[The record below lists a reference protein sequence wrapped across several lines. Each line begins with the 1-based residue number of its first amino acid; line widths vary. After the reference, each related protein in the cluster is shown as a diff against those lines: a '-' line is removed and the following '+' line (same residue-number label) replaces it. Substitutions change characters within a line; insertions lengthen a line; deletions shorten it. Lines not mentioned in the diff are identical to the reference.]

1 VLDSLRALDDKGSP
15 VNLELNEDQEFFRD
29 TTRRFLE
36 TEAPLTTVREL
47 WDTTDGFERSWWNK
61 AAELGWTTLF
71 VPESAGGGSLSGN
84 PTQDAVIVAEEMGRL
99 ASPGPFLPVNVVCA
113 ALARD
118 GNGEQQNELFPG
130 LLAGDIIATWAFAER
145 GGTWDAS
152 GVALSAEPA
161 GDELVLNGNKAYVE
175 AAGVAD
181 QFLVTARTGD
191 GLTQV
196 LAPAD
201 TEGVTVTRGRSID
214 LVRRFGSIAFDDA
227 RVPLSSVVGEIGG
240 AGDAVE
246 HQLQIALALQC
257 AETVGA
263 ADRVFEFTIEY
274 AQDRYAFGR
283 PIASFQALKHR
294 IADMLMWLEFSKAIS
309 DAAARAVDRGEDAA
323 RLVSVAKAYV
333 GDRCLDL
340 IDDCVQI
347 NGGIGVTWE
356 HDIHIYSR
364 RAAVNRA
371 VFGSPEEHRERVA
384 TLLEV

>member
-1 VLDSLRALDDKGSP
+1 VLVPA
-15 VNLELNEDQEFFRD
+15 
-29 TTRRFLE
+29 E
-36 TEAPLTTVREL
+36 T
-47 WDTTDGFERSWWNK
+47 D
-61 AAELGWTTLF
+61 
-71 VPESAGGGSLSGN
+71 
-84 PTQDAVIVAEEMGRL
+84 
-99 ASPGPFLPVNVVCA
+99 
-113 ALARD
+113 
-118 GNGEQQNELFPG
+118 
-130 LLAGDIIATWAFAER
+130 
-145 GGTWDAS
+145 
-152 GVALSAEPA
+152 
-161 GDELVLNGNKAYVE
+161 
-175 AAGVAD
+175 
-181 QFLVTARTGD
+181 
-191 GLTQV
+191 
-196 LAPAD
+196 
-201 TEGVTVTRGRSID
+201 GVTVTRGRSID

-227 RVPLSSVVGEIGG
+227 RVPLSAVVGDIGG

-246 HQLQIALALQC
+246 RQLQIALALQC

-309 DAAARAVDRGEDAA
+309 DAAARAVDRDEDAA

-371 VFGSPEEHRERVA
+371 VFGSPEEHRERIA
-384 TLLEV
+384 ALLEV